1 MKINNNDENHNSSY
15 GDLFSQNSEDSN
27 SFDFN
32 TLEDSLNEVLNENT
46 ENEHEVSSTKNQSSE
61 KTNNLPASEL
71 KNNDNFF
78 DNDMQSHDESFSENE
93 MCSVHVNDVVD
104 NNFDDSESYKDDYE
118 IDKINS
124 LGSEDTIEDYNEED
138 FDTLDESVIEN
149 SSIGLDKKEHE
160 EINISEHISSN
171 NLSQS
176 VKTHEIDLSQQKQ
189 DNIDI
194 SSKTTEKESFS
205 TENKKDINE
214 KKSNYDNS
222 IDSLDFSLPKNI
234 SSVIKV
240 IGIGGG
246 GSNAVNHMISEG
258 IKGVDF
264 VICNTDAQA
273 LEKGQ
278 AATKVQLGIT
288 LTEGLGAGEN
298 PSVGEQAA
306 LESEKEIRT
315 ILKNN
320 TKMVFVTAGMGGGTG
335 TGAAPVIAKICKD
348 LDILTI
354 GIVTVPFEF
363 EGPKRYNQAK
373 EGIDKMRKY
382 VDSLVVIN
390 NDKLVEVYGNLG
402 LRSGF
407 AKADETLM
415 VAARGISE
423 VITKNCLVNIDLN
436 DAKTVLKDSGTA
448 IMGYG
453 KASGENRAQMALEMA
468 LDSPLLNDNHI
479 RGANKILLLILSGK
493 DELTINEHAQINQ
506 FLQSEAGGQAN
517 IILGVGD
524 DNSLDEEISITI
536 IATGVLSRDVDPTTG
551 EEEKKV
557 HFLDSNHVDTKIV
570 QDSCKIDN
578 NQHET
583 DKPNEAED
591 KIKVQVLGPE
601 DENESLNDSSLKFD
615 TKNDKIESNL
625 NESIFN
631 DDESNLSE
639 KNLKIAEERKKR
651 LQKFHNLNFQNQIIL
666 KELEDEPAYKR
677 QGLELDEIE
686 HSSSVSNSKYY
697 LDSNTENPEIKNNNS
712 FLHDNVD

>member
-46 ENEHEVSSTKNQSSE
+46 KSEHDISLTTDQSSE
-61 KTNNLPASEL
+61 KTNSSHISQL
-71 KNNDNFF
+71 KNNENIF
-78 DNDMQSHDESFSENE
+78 DNDMESENE
-93 MCSVHVNDVVD
+93 LTLERETDSTQLNNVVD
-104 NNFDDSESYKDDYE
+104 NNFDDSELSKDDHE
-118 IDKINS
+118 SDN
-124 LGSEDTIEDYNEED
+124 IERLSTDNILESYNDED
-138 FDTLDESVIEN
+138 FDVNEDLPLEN
-149 SSIGLDKKEHE
+149 FRNNFEQNERE
-160 EINISEHISSN
+160 EINISQHSSLN
-171 NLSQS
+171 HLSQS
-176 VKTHEIDLSQQKQ
+176 VKIHEIDLSQQENH
-189 DNIDI
+189 NIDVTSDI
-194 SSKTTEKESFS
+194 LEKERLS
-205 TENKKDINE
+205 TKNKKESDGI
-214 KKSNYDNS
+214 KSNYDNN
-222 IDSLDFSLPKNI
+222 IDSIDFSLPKNI

-278 AATKVQLGIT
+278 AATKVQLGMT

-306 LESEKEIRT
+306 LESEKEIRG

-453 KASGENRAQMALEMA
+453 KASGENRAQLALEMA

-536 IATGVLSRDVDPTTG
+536 IATGVLSRSVDPTTG

-557 HFLDSNHVDTKIV
+557 HFLDSSDDDAKTVVDQSQIHNNEYENDDPNLTEVDIK
-570 QDSCKIDN
+570 DANFSSENENEFYNDN
-578 NQHET
+578 N
-583 DKPNEAED
+583 ARF
-591 KIKVQVLGPE
+591 
-601 DENESLNDSSLKFD
+601 ES
-615 TKNDKIESNL
+615 KNDKIESNL
-625 NESIFN
+625 NENIF

-639 KNLKIAEERKKR
+639 KNLKVAEERKKR

-677 QGLELDEIE
+677 QGLELDKID
-686 HSSSVSNSKYY
+686 HSSSVPNSKYY
-697 LDSNTENPEIKNNNS
+697 LDSSTENPEIKNNNS

>member
-46 ENEHEVSSTKNQSSE
+46 KSEHDISLTTDQSSE
-61 KTNNLPASEL
+61 KTNNSHISQL
-71 KNNDNFF
+71 KNNENIF
-78 DNDMQSHDESFSENE
+78 DNEMESENE
-93 MCSVHVNDVVD
+93 LTLERETDSTQLNNVVD
-104 NNFDDSESYKDDYE
+104 NNFDDSELSKDDYE
-118 IDKINS
+118 SDN
-124 LGSEDTIEDYNEED
+124 IERLSTDNILESYNDED
-138 FDTLDESVIEN
+138 FDVNEDLPLEN
-149 SSIGLDKKEHE
+149 FRNNFEQNERE
-160 EINISEHISSN
+160 EINISQHSSLN
-171 NLSQS
+171 HLSQS
-176 VKTHEIDLSQQKQ
+176 VKIHEIDLSQQENH
-189 DNIDI
+189 NIDVTSDI
-194 SSKTTEKESFS
+194 LEKERLS
-205 TENKKDINE
+205 TKNKKESDGI
-214 KKSNYDNS
+214 KSNYDNN
-222 IDSLDFSLPKNI
+222 IDSIDFSLPKNI

-278 AATKVQLGIT
+278 AATKVQLGMT

-306 LESEKEIRT
+306 LESEKEIRG

-453 KASGENRAQMALEMA
+453 KASGENRAQLALEMA

-536 IATGVLSRDVDPTTG
+536 IATGVLSRSVDPTTG

-557 HFLDSNHVDTKIV
+557 HFLDSSDDDAKTVDDKSQIHNNEYENDDPNLTEVDIK
-570 QDSCKIDN
+570 DANFSSENENEFYNDN
-578 NQHET
+578 N
-583 DKPNEAED
+583 ARF
-591 KIKVQVLGPE
+591 
-601 DENESLNDSSLKFD
+601 ES
-615 TKNDKIESNL
+615 KNDKIESNL
-625 NESIFN
+625 NENIF

-639 KNLKIAEERKKR
+639 KNLKVAEERKKR

-677 QGLELDEIE
+677 QGLELDKID
-686 HSSSVSNSKYY
+686 HSSSVPNSKYY
-697 LDSNTENPEIKNNNS
+697 LDSSTENPEIKNNNS

>member
-46 ENEHEVSSTKNQSSE
+46 KSEHDISLTTDQSSE
-61 KTNNLPASEL
+61 KTNSSHISQL
-71 KNNDNFF
+71 KNNENIF
-78 DNDMQSHDESFSENE
+78 DNDMESENE
-93 MCSVHVNDVVD
+93 LTLERETDSTQLNNVVD
-104 NNFDDSESYKDDYE
+104 NNFDDSELSKDDHE
-118 IDKINS
+118 SDN
-124 LGSEDTIEDYNEED
+124 IERLSTDNILESYNDED
-138 FDTLDESVIEN
+138 FDVNEDLPLEN
-149 SSIGLDKKEHE
+149 FRNNFEQNERE
-160 EINISEHISSN
+160 EINISQHSSLN
-171 NLSQS
+171 HLSQS
-176 VKTHEIDLSQQKQ
+176 VKIHEIDLSQQENH
-189 DNIDI
+189 NIDVTSDI
-194 SSKTTEKESFS
+194 LEKERLS
-205 TENKKDINE
+205 TNNKKESDGI
-214 KKSNYDNS
+214 KSNYDNN
-222 IDSLDFSLPKNI
+222 IDSIDFSLPKNI

-278 AATKVQLGIT
+278 AATKVQLGMT

-306 LESEKEIRT
+306 LESEKEIRG

-453 KASGENRAQMALEMA
+453 KASGENRAQLALEMA

-536 IATGVLSRDVDPTTG
+536 IATGVLSRSVDPTTG

-557 HFLDSNHVDTKIV
+557 HFLDSSDDDAKNVDDQSQIHNKEYENDDPNLTEADIK
-570 QDSCKIDN
+570 DANFSSENENEFYNDN
-578 NQHET
+578 N
-583 DKPNEAED
+583 ARF
-591 KIKVQVLGPE
+591 
-601 DENESLNDSSLKFD
+601 ES
-615 TKNDKIESNL
+615 KNDKIESNL
-625 NESIFN
+625 NENIF

-639 KNLKIAEERKKR
+639 KNLKVAEERKKR

-677 QGLELDEIE
+677 QGLELDKID
-686 HSSSVSNSKYY
+686 HSSSVPNSKYY
-697 LDSNTENPEIKNNNS
+697 LDSSTENPEIKNNNS

>member
-46 ENEHEVSSTKNQSSE
+46 KSEHDISLTTDQSSE
-61 KTNNLPASEL
+61 KTNSSHISQL
-71 KNNDNFF
+71 KNNENIF
-78 DNDMQSHDESFSENE
+78 DNDMESENE
-93 MCSVHVNDVVD
+93 LTLERETDSTQLNNVVD
-104 NNFDDSESYKDDYE
+104 NNFDDSELSKDDHE
-118 IDKINS
+118 SDN
-124 LGSEDTIEDYNEED
+124 IERLSTDNILESYNDED
-138 FDTLDESVIEN
+138 FDVNEDLPLEN
-149 SSIGLDKKEHE
+149 FRNNFEQNERE
-160 EINISEHISSN
+160 EINISQHSSLN
-171 NLSQS
+171 HLSQS
-176 VKTHEIDLSQQKQ
+176 VKIHEIDLSQQENH
-189 DNIDI
+189 NIDVTSDI
-194 SSKTTEKESFS
+194 LEKERLS
-205 TENKKDINE
+205 TKNKKESDGI
-214 KKSNYDNS
+214 KSNYDNNTDS
-222 IDSLDFSLPKNI
+222 IDFSLPKNI

-278 AATKVQLGIT
+278 AATKVQLGMT

-306 LESEKEIRT
+306 LESEKEIRG

-453 KASGENRAQMALEMA
+453 KASGENRAQLALEMA

-536 IATGVLSRDVDPTTG
+536 IATGVLSRSVDPTTG

-557 HFLDSNHVDTKIV
+557 HFLDSNDDDAKTVDDQSQIHNKEYENDDPNLTEADIK
-570 QDSCKIDN
+570 DANFSSENENEFYNDN
-578 NQHET
+578 N
-583 DKPNEAED
+583 ARF
-591 KIKVQVLGPE
+591 
-601 DENESLNDSSLKFD
+601 ES
-615 TKNDKIESNL
+615 KNDKIESNL
-625 NESIFN
+625 NENIF

-639 KNLKIAEERKKR
+639 KNLKVAEERKKR

-677 QGLELDEIE
+677 QGLELDKID
-686 HSSSVSNSKYY
+686 HSSSVPNSKYY
-697 LDSNTENPEIKNNNS
+697 LDSSTENPEIKNNNS

>member
-1 MKINNNDENHNSSY
+1 MKINNNDEDHNSSY

-46 ENEHEVSSTKNQSSE
+46 KSEHDISLTKNQSSE
-61 KTNNLPASEL
+61 KTNSSQISEL
-71 KNNDNFF
+71 KNNENIF
-78 DNDMQSHDESFSENE
+78 ENE
-93 MCSVHVNDVVD
+93 MENENEPNLKKETDSTQLNNLVD
-104 NNFDDSESYKDDYE
+104 NNFDDSELSKDDHE
-118 IDKINS
+118 FDNIDR
-124 LGSEDTIEDYNEED
+124 LGTDSISEAYNVEDFNVNEEPP
-138 FDTLDESVIEN
+138 LEN
-149 SSIGLDKKEHE
+149 FSNNFEQNERE
-160 EINISEHISSN
+160 EINISQHPNQNHLSHSS
-171 NLSQS
+171 
-176 VKTHEIDLSQQKQ
+176 KIHEIDLSQH
-189 DNIDI
+189 DNHNIDVKSDI
-194 SSKTTEKESFS
+194 LEKEHLSNK
-205 TENKKDINE
+205 NKKESNNI
-214 KKSNYDNS
+214 KSNYDNN
-222 IDSLDFSLPKNI
+222 IDSIDFSLPKNI

-278 AATKVQLGIT
+278 APTKVQLGMT

-306 LESEKEIRT
+306 LESEKEIKG

-436 DAKTVLKDSGTA
+436 DAKTVLKNSGTA

-453 KASGENRAQMALEMA
+453 KASGENRAQLALEMA

-557 HFLDSNHVDTKIV
+557 HFLDSSPVDAKIV
-570 QDSCKIDN
+570 DN
-578 NQHET
+578 QSQIHGKEYENDNT
-583 DKPNEAED
+583 NLSEA
-591 KIKVQVLGPE
+591 KIKE
-601 DENESLNDSSLKFD
+601 ANFSSEKENEFHNDNSARFE

-625 NESIFN
+625 SESIF

-639 KNLKIAEERKKR
+639 KNLKVAEERKKR

-677 QGLELDEIE
+677 QGLELDEID
-686 HSSSVSNSKYY
+686 HSSSVPNSKYY
-697 LDSNTENPEIKNNNS
+697 LDSSTETPEIKNNNS